1 MTVRVPVVI
10 VGAGPVGTSAA
21 ILLAQQGTECIVLER
36 WTEVYP
42 QPRAVHLDD
51 EIHRVLGTM
60 GLAEEFS
67 AISRPAAGLRLV
79 DRHHRILGTLTR
91 SAEDSPNGHPGAN
104 LFDQPDLE
112 AILRRRL
119 EELPLATL
127 RTGVEVTG
135 VRVDAHGVTLELTD
149 LGTGRS
155 ERLETDYVL
164 GADGSH
170 SVVREAIGAS
180 LESLPFEQRWL
191 VVDAVVGTELGHWDG
206 VHQVCDARRAA
217 TYMRIGPTR
226 HRWEFQL
233 MPSETLE
240 DYRSIE
246 QLEPLLAS
254 WTAAAAPGDVHLV
267 RTAEY
272 TFRAALADRWRRGR
286 GFLLGDAA
294 HLTPPFI
301 GQGLGA
307 GLRDAANLT
316 WKLSGVLQ
324 GRLDVS
330 VLDTYEAERRPHAR
344 SLVQI
349 ARAVGLAM
357 TSGGHVGTVARRA
370 LLPLASRVLA
380 RSKTSGRGVTPA
392 LTAGELVH
400 AERRDRLAGSLCP
413 NVVGSWRL
421 DDDHAGHWI
430 LLTREAPAP
439 GVVGRLES
447 LGCHVVLTDPGDRV
461 DRWLTE
467 ADRPAALVRPDLI
480 VMASGPTTVLASAL
494 EGVLAPASSRPRE
507 APHGLVTVGSCVA
520 QPRRDS
526 IPHALR

>member
-1 MTVRVPVVI
+1 MTSPLPVVI
-10 VGAGPVGTSAA
+10 VGAGPVGSSAA
-21 ILLAQQGTECIVLER
+21 ILLAQQGTECVVLER
-36 WTEVYP
+36 WTDVYP

-79 DRHHRILGTLTR
+79 DRHHRTLGCLTR

-127 RTGVEVTG
+127 RTGVEVTD
-135 VRVDAHGVTLELTD
+135 VRIDAHGVTLDLTD
-149 LGTGRS
+149 LGTGRA
-155 ERLETDYVL
+155 ETLEAEYVL

-170 SVVREAIGAS
+170 SIVREAIGAR

-191 VVDAVVGTELGHWDG
+191 VVDAVVETELGHWDG

-233 MPSETLE
+233 LPSETVE
-240 DYRSIE
+240 DYRSLE
-246 QLEPLLAS
+246 QLGPLLAS
-254 WTAAAAPGDVHLV
+254 WTAAAAPEDVHLV

-272 TFRAALADRWRRGR
+272 TFRAALADHWRRGR
-286 GFLLGDAA
+286 GFVLGDAA

-307 GLRDAANLT
+307 GLRDAANLA

-330 VLDTYEAERRPHAR
+330 VLDTYESERRPHAR

-349 ARAVGLAM
+349 ARVVGLAM
-357 TSGGHVGTVARRA
+357 TGGGRVGTVARRA
-370 LLPLASRVLA
+370 LLPVVSRVLA
-380 RSKTSGRGVTPA
+380 QSKTSGHGVTPSFA
-392 LTAGELVH
+392 AGELVH
-400 AERRDRLAGSLCP
+400 ADRQDRLAGSLCP

-430 LLTREAPAP
+430 VLTREAPSP
-439 GVVGRLES
+439 GVVGLFEG
-447 LGCHVVLTDPGDRV
+447 LGAHVVLTEPGDRL
-461 DRWLTE
+461 DEWLSD

-480 VMASGPTTVLASAL
+480 VMASGPTAVLAATL
-494 EGVLAPASSRPRE
+494 GGVLAPASARPRE
-507 APHGLVTVGSCVA
+507 AQHGLATVGSCVA
-520 QPRRDS
+520 
-526 IPHALR
+526 